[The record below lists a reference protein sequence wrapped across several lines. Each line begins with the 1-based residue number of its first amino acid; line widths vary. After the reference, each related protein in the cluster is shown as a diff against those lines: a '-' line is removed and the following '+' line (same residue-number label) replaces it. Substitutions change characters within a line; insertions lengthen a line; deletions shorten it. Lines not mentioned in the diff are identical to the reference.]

1 MVAPCVT
8 ALQHLST
15 SITQILGS
23 DQGTKHEP
31 ADLSTDIKLLMKSL
45 AEHNIYKI
53 KGWVF
58 AEGDGS
64 PTPDVIAAGVKQL
77 ANSSSNPLVEYNT
90 AFQKLQVYL
99 RLNPLVDN
107 WSEELQSVAVP
118 TMTTVGPAPDGASRE
133 MNSEIPQ
140 TIAVVPVDVDL
151 PPIDTRLPEPS
162 EVKFEGS
169 DGRNSDIDGAS
180 VDGYEEEE
188 LTAFERTMD
197 EVDEPTLT
205 RDTAADVALDMDGN
219 DDDFLF
225 SSNMY
230 DGEDTNSDYYYVD
243 HVDDLDYEDD

>member
-1 MVAPCVT
+1 
-8 ALQHLST
+8 
-15 SITQILGS
+15 
-23 DQGTKHEP
+23 
-31 ADLSTDIKLLMKSL
+31 
-45 AEHNIYKI
+45 
-53 KGWVF
+53 
-58 AEGDGS
+58 
-64 PTPDVIAAGVKQL
+64 
-77 ANSSSNPLVEYNT
+77 
-90 AFQKLQVYL
+90 
-99 RLNPLVDN
+99 
-107 WSEELQSVAVP
+107 
-118 TMTTVGPAPDGASRE
+118 MTTVGPAPDGASRE

-243 HVDDLDYEDD
+243 DVDDLDYEDD